1 MQTFAKQHIVD
12 ENLLLSQDVAYNFEK
27 NWSTLKKKK
36 KLDIPNFLVCLS
48 YTTRIKNRLLK
59 TGRLF
64 WVKSV
69 LWE

>member
-27 NWSTLKKKK
+27 NWSMLKKK
-36 KLDIPNFLVCLS
+36 KLDIPNFLVYLS

>member
-36 KLDIPNFLVCLS
+36 KLDIPNFFVYLS

>member
-36 KLDIPNFLVCLS
+36 LDIPNFLVYLS

>member
-36 KLDIPNFLVCLS
+36 SYIPNFLVYLS
-48 YTTRIKNRLLK
+48 YTARIKNRLLK

>member
-36 KLDIPNFLVCLS
+36 KLDIPNFLVYLS